1 MVPLLGGELVLI
13 LVSIPRLAAGF
24 ARSLAANADAAT
36 AQFGRG
42 EVAAGLVS
50 VLSVA
55 LLIFP
60 AAGIGYLLVLTGRAV
75 VRSAAVVT
83 SLSEILCG
91 GW

>member
-1 MVPLLGGELVLI
+1 
-13 LVSIPRLAAGF
+13 
-24 ARSLAANADAAT
+24 
-36 AQFGRG
+36 
-42 EVAAGLVS
+42 